1 MGGGQSKILLFFL
14 VNQEVLP
21 QVFTK
26 VIQAKEYLR
35 TAQAPGTTEA
45 AKMAGISRSVF
56 YKSKDA
62 VYPYHGKAEKQIVT
76 IQVVL
81 YDRPGVLMAVISAF
95 YNEGANILTINQNI
109 PVNGTA
115 LVSIFMPSRSF
126 KRLYGVHLLL
136 HLKQVSGVQAEL
148 SILQANK

>member
-1 MGGGQSKILLFFL
+1 MKNSAFLL

-35 TAQAPGTTEA
+35 TAQASSTTEA

-56 YKSKDA
+56 YKYKDA

-109 PVNGTA
+109 QVDHLKG
-115 LVSIFMPSRSF
+115 SMDD
-126 KRLYGVHLLL
+126 LLL
-136 HLKQVSGVQAEL
+136 HLKQVSGVQRIEH
-148 SILQANK
+148 ITGE

>member
-1 MGGGQSKILLFFL
+1 MPFVS
-14 VNQEVLP
+14 
-21 QVFTK
+21 
-26 VIQAKEYLR
+26 
-35 TAQAPGTTEA
+35 
-45 AKMAGISRSVF
+45 S
-56 YKSKDA
+56 

-115 LVSIFMPSRSF
+115 LVSISCQVDHLKGSMDD
-126 KRLYGVHLLL
+126 LLL
-136 HLKQVSGVQAEL
+136 HLKQVSGVQRIEH
-148 SILQANK
+148 ITGE

>member
-1 MGGGQSKILLFFL
+1 MKNSAFLL

-35 TAQAPGTTEA
+35 TAQASSTTEA

-56 YKSKDA
+56 YKYKDA

-95 YNEGANILTINQNI
+95 YNEGANILTINQTIPINGIANVTITIETDRLNMDLGDLVKTIEKLNGVKTFNI
-109 PVNGTA
+109 IA
-115 LVSIFMPSRSF
+115 R
-126 KRLYGVHLLL
+126 
-136 HLKQVSGVQAEL
+136 E
-148 SILQANK
+148 

>member
-1 MGGGQSKILLFFL
+1 MKDSAFLL
-14 VNQEVLP
+14 VNRDVLP
-21 QVFTK
+21 QVFAK
-26 VIQAKEYLR
+26 VIAAKEYLR
-35 TAQAPGTTEA
+35 TGQAASTTEA

-56 YKSKDA
+56 YKYKDA
-62 VYPYHGKAEKQIVT
+62 VYPYREKTEKQIVT

-115 LVSIFMPSRSF
+115 LVSISCQVDCFTGSMDD
-126 KRLYGVHLLL
+126 LLL
-136 HLKQVSGVQAEL
+136 RLKQVNGVQRIEH
-148 SILQANK
+148 ITGE

>member
-1 MGGGQSKILLFFL
+1 MDNENSAFLL

-35 TAQAPGTTEA
+35 TAQASSRTTEA

-56 YKSKDA
+56 YKYKDA

-81 YDRPGVLMAVISAF
+81 YDRPE
-95 YNEGANILTINQNI
+95 Y
-109 PVNGTA
+109 
-115 LVSIFMPSRSF
+115 
-126 KRLYGVHLLL
+126 
-136 HLKQVSGVQAEL
+136 
-148 SILQANK
+148 

>member
-1 MGGGQSKILLFFL
+1 MKNSAFLL

-35 TAQAPGTTEA
+35 TAQASSTTEA

-56 YKSKDA
+56 YKYKDA

-115 LVSIFMPSRSF
+115 LVSISCQVDHLKGSMDD
-126 KRLYGVHLLL
+126 LLL
-136 HLKQVSGVQAEL
+136 HLKQVSGVQRIEY
-148 SILQANK
+148 ITGE

>member
-1 MGGGQSKILLFFL
+1 MKNSAFLL

-35 TAQAPGTTEA
+35 TAQASSTTEA

-56 YKSKDA
+56 YKYKDA

-81 YDRPGVLMAVISAF
+81 YDRPGVLMAVTTWRIRFFPSF
-95 YNEGANILTINQNI
+95 C
-109 PVNGTA
+109 
-115 LVSIFMPSRSF
+115 FSRSF
-126 KRLYGVHLLL
+126 FLRLI
-136 HLKQVSGVQAEL
+136 SPP
-148 SILQANK
+148 